1 MRLKSRK
8 RENKQAKGSNNV
20 ENFALSH
27 QKCVHELKST
37 SLLKFS
43 LHKVEKGNKCGFI
56 EWERVHVLYFYLKVY
71 KYIHFG

>member
-8 RENKQAKGSNNV
+8 RKNKQAKGSNNV

-43 LHKVEKGNKCGFI
+43 LQKVEKRKQMRFRRMGACSCSLFLSQNP
-56 EWERVHVLYFYLKVY
+56 
-71 KYIHFG
+71 